1 MDALEVAAD
10 EVALEGLDGITASG
24 LWTRLENRVPEFLLS
39 LDGAT
44 KEHLWRSLVCN
55 PEMSFYENPRARRP
69 VVLFDRFAEIDPDT
83 GIQEIRRVSVD
94 PAASEDVYPV
104 HIVHDQKDGTQGSC
118 LYFEQRKDVS
128 AEIRRDL
135 DLEPR
140 VTLEDATERW
150 GEKLTIVAS
159 QRLRYRTL
167 IGPEGD
173 PDLKLS
179 DPSYCILER
188 LGRARWQGEL
198 QRDLHTNI
206 FKTDAG
212 KLHYLRKSLSDN
224 GLITMQTHLIRL
236 PTGGHQCSILL
247 LLRRFHV
254 DRRSKYDILMEMTSN
269 ILSSLPNNT
278 GIVLRLRDQL
288 HISDRTFKRV
298 YQYMLASKLIQL
310 VNLPLH
316 DLTPEAG
323 PCKTQKGTDIIVRC
337 IKLLKPYGRKEDDED
352 DDEDASS
359 RMGGIVSEGR
369 DVERDLMHHAY
380 EIVVRAGTRGISQ
393 TDLRGRLNV
402 GKLESRMICR
412 VLERNNMIKGF
423 MEDEGRQRTTKYIS
437 KMFVEKSDL
446 NHLLMKEKAK
456 SEKLRV
462 GKESIAMETA
472 LTEAAS
478 QSHAAAQ
485 SVEDQAD
492 GAEEHMVQEEKK
504 KGKGKGGGKKG
515 KKAAKVG
522 TGPLMK
528 HSTPLKTK
536 SLPPLDVTGDTTFRG
551 TEPSE
556 KDVEEEPDL
565 TLDISATPASTST
578 CHAEDEK
585 PVVEEVLDPREK
597 LPLPK
602 GRLKH
607 QTYRLLKRK
616 NLIIEAVRN
625 LKIIES
631 VYTLQKML
639 IDEER
644 TDGVNT
650 RVCKKSIIRLIHT
663 LSKEGLL
670 RLYRTTVIQ
679 DGVQKKVEFV
689 VHPSIT
695 PDDPLVKSAIEQ
707 VRFRISGSYSVVRM
721 KALEE
726 RKLKEKEKRVVS
738 PSHPKNA
745 NKIEKKMGVQP
756 LKDFRP
762 TIVPGYGRSL
772 GYQPKMPRLQ
782 LVHIFLWYIIHGH
795 PLKQGGPSQTDDSEP
810 QASTSSQEVR
820 NEASAAVDGT
830 PADQMKVY
838 ADEISWKRYVPPTPV
853 HTEYTSDWAL
863 TSDILI
869 ALPLSLFIQIVHI
882 SFKVEGLEEYLN
894 DPVKKHYL
902 IRYLPSNMKRQLL
915 YKRKYVFSFS
925 QCLERL
931 CFMGL
936 LQFGPMEK
944 FQEKDQTF
952 VYMRKHAT
960 IVDTTLCE
968 PHYKMAYEM
977 RPFERRRYAFNTA
990 HDLDNFWFD
999 LMCVCLNTPLGVVRQ
1014 RLQTGEEQE
1023 SEDAPDKEQQGHHR
1037 YSRLHYTIK
1046 GSVEIIDDMG
1056 IPGDGLGAGGLDSD
1070 FYAHLKRNWIWNYQI
1085 NGPQGSFS
1093 IETKSIRLRNLL
1105 STHKLSKSVP
1115 PGTEKVNP
1123 PVLQEE
1129 DVRVAIEPSSQIQ
1142 QNHGGKKQKRKRL
1155 KKDVGT
1161 NKPPKKKRRAT
1172 ARQRQFLDETDKQ
1185 ALQMMTRK
1193 RVTWTKQEDSMIMLC
1208 RVASHF
1214 LNRKIKK
1221 PFVPWQVVRDLLRA
1235 EFHAS
1240 VDKTSL
1246 SVGRRSRYIMKNPQ
1260 TCLNFKICLAEVYQ
1274 DKHLVA
1280 EFQNRQCNYDDQQ
1293 VCSDEFREFIGVLR
1307 QKFSSAAGSCSIDI
1321 PDSKEE
1327 LFQKFRVYVIG
1338 DETLVDTQDVL
1349 TNQEDIHAL
1358 VLNNLI
1364 QSTLALSNYQMKTC
1378 RSFQTFH
1385 MYSKYK
1391 QPVLFKAFERC
1402 QSRGLVN
1409 RRRNGKHEPRKDRSL
1424 PILPMSYQLSQGYYR
1439 RFLWRFPATM
1449 CNEVF
1454 DFHKELIAAGREDR
1468 SSTFHFQVPENKNQ
1482 KTPVKTGQPGHSS
1495 NPSEASEVLEKL
1507 EGMVQVPID
1516 ASGGACLTGL
1526 TLMSLGFLS
1535 FDVTIPD
1542 QIVVVDSAMTDNEVV
1557 RSLTKEVL
1565 EDEDE
1570 DEDGESRRKFE
1581 VRAPQASHTTYLLMR
1596 GFYIPGILSTR
1607 NNKLNSNDN
1616 IVVNSCTLHVKLRDT
1631 PSHKLFYTDDVE
1643 TVVFQSALVPL
1654 PSHFSR
1660 LFHSEGTEME
1670 ALARRCETEL
1680 GYAATDLQAQ
1690 DPQCDQEEG
1699 PAKKRPA
1706 TEPLDEE
1713 ARTAPSPVTAGD
1725 DVRDAEKHRL
1735 QDQLSSDQET
1745 CKPSL
1750 DVSKGDFQKFSF
1762 VSRPWRTV
1770 DGSLNLPVCKGMI
1783 EGVLAHIMSQPG
1795 LTERHLVQHYIHLLQ
1810 PTVTL
1815 DLVQV
1820 LVELGCVKRRFLL
1833 SRPQTLLFS
1842 EPRCS
1847 EVSGYDVGPNAC
1859 HDATAFYEPTMDAA
1873 LRLAKVFPHER
1884 NWNKWGY
1891 TQHPHSTQTL

>member
-515 KKAAKVG
+515 KK
-522 TGPLMK
+522 
-528 HSTPLKTK
+528 
-536 SLPPLDVTGDTTFRG
+536 
-551 TEPSE
+551 
-556 KDVEEEPDL
+556 
-565 TLDISATPASTST
+565 
-578 CHAEDEK
+578 
-585 PVVEEVLDPREK
+585 
-597 LPLPK
+597 
-602 GRLKH
+602 H

-631 VYTLQKML
+631 VYTCVKML

-820 NEASAAVDGT
+820 NEASAAVDEHLCVCL
-830 PADQMKVY
+830 PVY

-999 LMCVCLNTPLGVVRQ
+999 LMCVCLNTPLGKGAVLSVLSSCDLTHG
-1014 RLQTGEEQE
+1014 LQGVLSGLKRRTH
-1023 SEDAPDKEQQGHHR
+1023 SPLVPYR
-1037 YSRLHYTIK
+1037 

-1085 NGPQGSFS
+1085 NGPQVA
-1093 IETKSIRLRNLL
+1093 IYTRAHTNLL
-1105 STHKLSKSVP
+1105 TW
-1115 PGTEKVNP
+1115 
-1123 PVLQEE
+1123 
-1129 DVRVAIEPSSQIQ
+1129 EPT
-1142 QNHGGKKQKRKRL
+1142 NRPRKR
-1155 KKDVGT
+1155 DEVGAHPHMEPCPVDNGPSIGSAST
-1161 NKPPKKKRRAT
+1161 GVSLLAAAT

-1214 LNRKIKK
+1214 LNRKART
-1221 PFVPWQVVRDLLRA
+1221 FNQMQDEANSLHVPDHVRVA
-1235 EFHAS
+1235 F
-1240 VDKTSL
+1240 
-1246 SVGRRSRYIMKNPQ
+1246 GRRSFISVRYRLKCNS
-1260 TCLNFKICLAEVYQ
+1260 FAEICLAEVYQ

-1321 PDSKEE
+1321 PDSKE
-1327 LFQKFRVYVIG
+1327 
-1338 DETLVDTQDVL
+1338 D
-1349 TNQEDIHAL
+1349 QEDIHAL

-1454 DFHKELIAAGREDR
+1454 DFHKELI
-1468 SSTFHFQVPENKNQ
+1468 
-1482 KTPVKTGQPGHSS
+1482 TGQPGHSS

-1680 GYAATDLQAQ
+1680 GYAATDLQACLAVMAEVEGRKEFGVDRRELCRAFSSLRQPEQGRSRGLENYLQDLLAMEELVEVGGLSARLVSMKHAAPWLLHSVELREHQTHTTRALRTLQALRPPQTGQTDPAPRSSKRPLGLDGQAQ

-1735 QDQLSSDQET
+1735 QDQLSSDQGNL
-1745 CKPSL
+1745 SYI
-1750 DVSKGDFQKFSF
+1750 QKEDYF

-1873 LRLAKVFPHER
+1873 LRLAKVFPHEIL
-1884 NWNKWGY
+1884 NVKI
-1891 TQHPHSTQTL
+1891 HPDIE